1 MSCLR
6 RIGQLLSIVMVLSLT
21 FGSFGAVGMA
31 AEDNTN
37 KDVKEE
43 PNKQKEPS
51 KKEPMR
57 VDDLPKPIP
66 NALKK
71 MKEVGDDVGDAIT
84 RGAGKVG
91 RATKKAIEGDG
102 K

>member
-1 MSCLR
+1 VFSLKR
-6 RIGQLLSIVMVLSLT
+6 VGQVLAVVTMVSLT
-21 FGSFGAVGMA
+21 FGSFGVVALA
-31 AEDNTN
+31 ADEAKNDAAGN

-43 PNKQKEPS
+43 PA
-51 KKEPMR
+51 KKGPMR

-66 NALKK
+66 KALKK
-71 MKEVGDDVGDAIT
+71 MKEVGDDFGDAIT

-91 RATKKAIEGDG
+91 RATKKAIEGNG